1 MAVLVTPEGH
11 SDRATMLTDL
21 GARLSNR
28 YSRSGNADGLEAAIL
43 RAELAVSIAPEDYHD
58 KGTILNN
65 LDGMLAG

>member
-1 MAVLVTPEGH
+1 MVTPEGH

-28 YSRSGNADGLEAAIL
+28 YSRSGNVDGLEAAIL
-43 RAELAVSIAPEDYHD
+43 RAELAVSITPEDYHD
-58 KGTILNN
+58 KGAILNN